1 MAKLI
6 ILRGLPASGKST
18 WARSWCEDPA
28 NTWPHCVISLD
39 DIRLMIAGSAQVR
52 NRLQSEHGKR
62 FNDMVVAMG
71 RHMIAD
77 ALDAGWD
84 VVADAQHV
92 IPGMQPNWRYSLNVM
107 AHCGKRGILTFL

>member
-6 ILRGLPASGKST
+6 ILRGLPAPGKST

-84 VVADAQHV
+84 VVADAQHAN
-92 IPGMQPNWRYSLNVM
+92 PGMQPNWRYSLNVM

>member
-1 MAKLI
+1 MPSLA
-6 ILRGLPASGKST
+6 PVSPHST
-18 WARSWCEDPA
+18 TKGAWLWQSSLFCEDCPLRASPRGHAHGVRTPA

-71 RHMIAD
+71 R
-77 ALDAGWD
+77 
-84 VVADAQHV
+84 
-92 IPGMQPNWRYSLNVM
+92 
-107 AHCGKRGILTFL
+107 T

>member
-39 DIRLMIAGSAQVR
+39 DIRLMIAGVFRQVGVSCSR
-52 NRLQSEHGKR
+52 
-62 FNDMVVAMG
+62 
-71 RHMIAD
+71 
-77 ALDAGWD
+77 W
-84 VVADAQHV
+84 
-92 IPGMQPNWRYSLNVM
+92 
-107 AHCGKRGILTFL
+107 

>member
-39 DIRLMIAGSAQVR
+39 DIRLMIAGSAQV
-52 NRLQSEHGKR
+52 SFVK
-62 FNDMVVAMG
+62 
-71 RHMIAD
+71 
-77 ALDAGWD
+77 
-84 VVADAQHV
+84 
-92 IPGMQPNWRYSLNVM
+92 
-107 AHCGKRGILTFL
+107 

>member
-71 RHMIAD
+71 RMRNT
-77 ALDAGWD
+77 L
-84 VVADAQHV
+84 

>member
-6 ILRGLPASGKST
+6 ILRGLPAPGKST

-52 NRLQSEHGKR
+52 NRCNPSTASDSMTWWL
-62 FNDMVVAMG
+62 A
-71 RHMIAD
+71 
-77 ALDAGWD
+77 WD
-84 VVADAQHV
+84 
-92 IPGMQPNWRYSLNVM
+92 G
-107 AHCGKRGILTFL
+107 T

>member
-39 DIRLMIAGSAQVR
+39 DL
-52 NRLQSEHGKR
+52 
-62 FNDMVVAMG
+62 
-71 RHMIAD
+71 
-77 ALDAGWD
+77 
-84 VVADAQHV
+84 
-92 IPGMQPNWRYSLNVM
+92 SLI
-107 AHCGKRGILTFL
+107 HI

>member
-52 NRLQSEHGKR
+52 NRLQS
-62 FNDMVVAMG
+62 
-71 RHMIAD
+71 
-77 ALDAGWD
+77 
-84 VVADAQHV
+84 
-92 IPGMQPNWRYSLNVM
+92 
-107 AHCGKRGILTFL
+107 

>member
-18 WARSWCEDPA
+18 RARSWCEDPA

-62 FNDMVVAMG
+62 FNGGCHGTAHDCRRIGCGVGCGG
-71 RHMIAD
+71 RCAT
-77 ALDAGWD
+77 
-84 VVADAQHV
+84 
-92 IPGMQPNWRYSLNVM
+92 R
-107 AHCGKRGILTFL
+107 

>member
-39 DIRLMIAGSAQVR
+39 DRRLGTGPKPTAIRARQAIQ
-52 NRLQSEHGKR
+52 
-62 FNDMVVAMG
+62 
-71 RHMIAD
+71 
-77 ALDAGWD
+77 
-84 VVADAQHV
+84 
-92 IPGMQPNWRYSLNVM
+92 
-107 AHCGKRGILTFL
+107 

>member
-39 DIRLMIAGSAQVR
+39 DIRIMIAGSAQVVVPEFLR
-52 NRLQSEHGKR
+52 TLVFARPRGDDQFADCTFSPSL
-62 FNDMVVAMG
+62 DMS
-71 RHMIAD
+71 R
-77 ALDAGWD
+77 
-84 VVADAQHV
+84 
-92 IPGMQPNWRYSLNVM
+92 
-107 AHCGKRGILTFL
+107 

>member
-84 VVADAQHV
+84 VVADAQHAN
-92 IPGMQPNWRYSLNVM
+92 PRYAAATRSTSWRTVGNE
-107 AHCGKRGILTFL
+107 GF

>member
-71 RHMIAD
+71 RHMIAGMRNT
-77 ALDAGWD
+77 L
-84 VVADAQHV
+84 

>member
-52 NRLQSEHGKR
+52 NRLPTHWMRGGMWWR
-62 FNDMVVAMG
+62 MRNT
-71 RHMIAD
+71 
-77 ALDAGWD
+77 L
-84 VVADAQHV
+84 

>member
-39 DIRLMIAGSAQVR
+39 DIRLVFRQINLR
-52 NRLQSEHGKR
+52 
-62 FNDMVVAMG
+62 VVT
-71 RHMIAD
+71 
-77 ALDAGWD
+77 
-84 VVADAQHV
+84 
-92 IPGMQPNWRYSLNVM
+92 S
-107 AHCGKRGILTFL
+107 